1 MKRIT
6 PDVGVARQILY
17 RHKQSYL
24 RRFIRNWGTQVV
36 DGHEVLRGKNYYYP
50 TSLQSATFEKL
61 CKLLG
66 IWEDFR
72 NPNGEGLDNA
82 WLELDPSKAVEG
94 GRTVEADTEVL
105 VDNFNK
111 MLWDAT
117 ENAPEDYVSEFQITL
132 GPNYRTFTNSFSSL
146 SKLQRAVSSSSLM
159 PSFANDVHNQPAL
172 IQEIKDRYQELWD
185 SYVILGSGFVYST
198 GTYSTRKVFSRQIGY
213 DDTFASL
220 FARYIL
226 FSEDLDYE
234 VKSVSTTTASF
245 PFTYSDN
252 SYYDDNYSSMSPS
265 IISTTYDLPAYIVTI
280 KLKTSKVAV
289 STDIID
295 RIMQDAQTPTK
306 ATRILN
312 NNLATRK
319 AIYGLPYEVIT
330 GEDYEGY
337 GTTTVV
343 PDYGL
348 LFERVFDDRWV
359 EKVEGSYSR
368 YYLKVSYL
376 NDRTYSI
383 EDRISYLNSVISSD
397 YKKKSV
403 PWWKKL
409 GAALLIVG
417 AAILCQS
424 CAAAV
429 AAATTAWAMVYAV
442 ALYITYV
449 GLVVSL
455 LAAASSVLGMADMA
469 QAFAQLAK
477 AMEPLVQVASVIAI
491 IGGIQKIAAE
501 GAKTMAK
508 EAVTKEAVGEVS
520 KEVMEKIVEDVASS
534 IIENNFMDAL
544 IAGLG
549 AQFTNLLTAATTNI
563 SFEFASKVVM
573 YALDLY
579 TKIQTKN
586 VADEIKD
593 LQNEYTELAEEM
605 QKQNNPVL
613 DFIRDYSKPLAQQ
626 NSHYAAL
633 YDMCYEPYSTRYHTG
648 NMCRT
653 NFKALRLADNA
664 KI

>member
-50 TSLQSATFEKL
+50 TSLQSDTFEKL

-132 GPNYRTFTNSFSSL
+132 GPNYRTFSNSFSSL

-185 SYVILGSGFVYST
+185 SYAILGSGFVYST
-198 GTYSTRKVFSRQIGY
+198 GTDNDRKVFSRQIGY

-245 PFTYSDN
+245 PFTYRGYN
-252 SYYDDNYSSMSPS
+252 SYDDDNYSSMES
-265 IISTTYDLPAYIVTI
+265 IIESTTYDLPAYIVTI

-295 RIMQDAQTPTK
+295 RIMQDAQTPTN

-319 AIYGLPYEVIT
+319 AIYGLPYVVTE
-330 GEDYEGY
+330 EDYDGY
-337 GTTTVV
+337 SSTTTVV

-359 EKVEGSYSR
+359 EKVEGSSSR

-403 PWWKKL
+403 PAWKKL
-409 GAALLIVG
+409 LAIAIVVV

-429 AAATTAWAMVYAV
+429 ATATTAWGMVYAI

-455 LAAASSVLGMADMA
+455 LMAASAVLGMNDMT
-469 QAFAQLAK
+469 QAFAQLSK
-477 AMEPLVQVASVIAI
+477 AIEPLVQVASI
-491 IGGIQKIAAE
+491 IIILTSIKKIAAD
-501 GAKTMAK
+501 GAKALAK
-508 EAVTKEAVGEVS
+508 EALGDVAGEL
-520 KEVMEKIVEDVASS
+520 IVEVAMS
-534 IIENNFMDAL
+534 IVDNNFVDAL
-544 IAGLG
+544 IAGME
-549 AQFTNLLTAATTNI
+549 AQFTNLFQSAVTNL
-563 SFEFASKVVM
+563 SLEFVAKTVM
-573 YALDLY
+573 YATDLY
-579 TKIQTKN
+579 TKNQMAN
-586 VADEIKD
+586 LAEEIKD
-593 LQNEYTELAEEM
+593 LQNEYTALAEETS
-605 QKQNNPVL
+605 KQSDPLL
-613 DFIRDYSKPLAQQ
+613 DFIRIYSKPLTQM
-626 NSHYAAL
+626 NSHPAEI
-633 YDMCYEPYSTRYHTG
+633 YDFPYEPYSTRNHTG
-648 NMCRT
+648 NSCRT
-653 NFKALRLADNA
+653 HFKALRLADNA
-664 KI
+664 KV

>member
-50 TSLQSATFEKL
+50 TSLQSDTFEKL

-132 GPNYRTFTNSFSSL
+132 GPNYRTFSNSFSSL

-185 SYVILGSGFVYST
+185 SYAILGSEVVYST
-198 GTYSTRKVFSRQIGY
+198 GTNSARKVFTRQTATN
-213 DDTFASL
+213 DSFASL

-245 PFTYSDN
+245 PFTYYGYN
-252 SYYDDNYSSMSPS
+252 SYEDDNYSSTES
-265 IISTTYDLPAYIVTI
+265 IIESTTYDLPAYIVTI

-319 AIYGLPYEVIT
+319 AIYGLPYEIVT

-337 GTTTVV
+337 GTTTVF

-409 GAALLIVG
+409 GAALLIIG

-455 LAAASSVLGMADMA
+455 LMAASAVLGMNDMT
-469 QAFAQLAK
+469 QAFAQLSK
-477 AMEPLVQVASVIAI
+477 AIEPLVQVASI
-491 IGGIQKIAAE
+491 IIILTSIKKIAAD
-501 GAKTMAK
+501 GAKALAK
-508 EAVTKEAVGEVS
+508 EALGDVAGEL
-520 KEVMEKIVEDVASS
+520 IVEVAMS
-534 IIENNFMDAL
+534 IVDNNFVDAL
-544 IAGLG
+544 IAGME
-549 AQFTNLLTAATTNI
+549 AQFTNLFQSAVTNL
-563 SFEFASKVVM
+563 SLEFVAKTVM
-573 YALDLY
+573 YATDLY
-579 TKIQTKN
+579 TKNQMAN
-586 VADEIKD
+586 LAEEIKD
-593 LQNEYTELAEEM
+593 LQNEYTALAEETS
-605 QKQNNPVL
+605 KQSDPLL
-613 DFIRDYSKPLAQQ
+613 DFIRIYSKPLTQM
-626 NSHYAAL
+626 NSHPAEI
-633 YDMCYEPYSTRYHTG
+633 YDFPYEPYSTRNHTG
-648 NMCRT
+648 NSCRT
-653 NFKALRLADNA
+653 HFKALRLADEA